1 MTMRI
6 TGISSGL
13 DTDSMIQELVSA
25 SSTKKENLEK
35 AQTKLG
41 WKQETWKD
49 LNTKVYSFFNK
60 QLSNL
65 KYEGSYIKKKTTIAD
80 SSIASVI
87 GSDTT
92 SNGTQ
97 TLAVKQLA
105 SAGYLTG
112 AKLSEN
118 KSVKATTTLAE
129 LAKKSGK
136 TLADDES
143 LSFTIKNGSKET
155 LVELKGSST
164 VSDVINKLK
173 DAGLSA
179 NFDEQNQ
186 RIFIAASDSGASND
200 FALIG
205 EDLNGLNA
213 LADLGLL
220 TKADLS
226 DPSSEMYQSYSY
238 WAEAYV
244 QDATGAYVLDE
255 DIFAQKL
262 AEKVKSSAQQM
273 IDQLD
278 ELENTVNSLKEK
290 RESLTSGESLL
301 ENQKKS
307 EEAQKKLAETAN
319 MLKEYYL
326 KISNSDTA
334 TEEEKAA
341 ARENLTR
348 AREAYDVAKNAA
360 DSMNIDLPTSASTSI
375 EATVETEMRA
385 FAVVANQAV
394 NEGALSGIKADAVRI
409 KGQDAVI
416 SLNGAEF
423 TSNTNTFAI
432 NGLTI
437 TASGVSAVTGTDAE
451 GNPIYATTNITTADD
466 VDGIYDMIKGFL
478 KEYNDLIKEM
488 DTLYNADSAKDYE
501 PLTSEEKDSMSEDE
515 VEKWEKKIK
524 DSLLRRDSDL
534 NTVIS
539 AFKMTMLGSYEVNGE
554 KYSLSS
560 FGISTLGYFKA
571 ADNEK
576 GMYHI
581 DGDEDD
587 ENTSANTD
595 KLKAAIAND
604 PKAVV
609 GFFTQLISDFQSK
622 MDGIMAS
629 SDYRTRYKV
638 YDDKRLQSE
647 YDDYTSKIKDQEQ
660 KLQDL
665 EDRYYDQFASM
676 ETALSKLNSQQS
688 YISSLFGS

>member
-6 TGISSGL
+6 TGLSSGL

-25 SSTKKENLEK
+25 SSSKKESLEK
-35 AQTKLG
+35 AQTKLE
-41 WKQETWKD
+41 WKQDTWKD

-65 KYEGSYIKKKTTIAD
+65 KYEGSYIKKKTSIAD

-87 GSDTT
+87 GSDTMV
-92 SNGTQ
+92 NGTQ

-118 KSVKATTTLAE
+118 KSVKSTTTLSE
-129 LAKKSGK
+129 LAQKSGK
-136 TLADDES
+136 TLDSDAK
-143 LSFTIKNGSKET
+143 LSFTVKNGSKET
-155 LVELKGSST
+155 LVELNGSST
-164 VSDVINKLK
+164 VSDVISKLK
-173 DAGLSA
+173 EAGLSA
-179 NFDEQNQ
+179 SFDEQNQ
-186 RIFIAASDSGASND
+186 RIFIAAADSGAEND
-200 FALIG
+200 FVLIG
-205 EDLNGLNA
+205 EDVNGLNA

-226 DPSSEMYQSYSY
+226 DPSSEMYQTYSY
-238 WAEAYV
+238 WAEAYT
-244 QDATGAYVLDE
+244 QNAAGEYELDE
-255 DIFAQKL
+255 TIFAQKL

-273 IDQLD
+273 LDELD
-278 ELENTVNSLKEK
+278 ELEATVNSLKEK
-290 RESLTSGESLL
+290 RESLTSGTSLL

-319 MLKEYYL
+319 MLKDYYL
-326 KISNSDTA
+326 KISTSDTA

-341 ARENLTR
+341 AQENLTR
-348 AREAYDVAKNAA
+348 AREAYDVAKAAA
-360 DSMNIDLPTSASTSI
+360 DSMDIDLPTTASTTLES
-375 EATVETEMRA
+375 TVESEMRS
-385 FAVVANQAV
+385 FAEVANQAINKGV
-394 NEGALSGIKADAVRI
+394 LSSVKADAVRI

-437 TASGVSAVTGTDAE
+437 TASAVSAVTGTDAE

-478 KEYNDLIKEM
+478 KEYNELIKEM
-488 DTLYNADSAKDYE
+488 DTLYNADSARDYD
-501 PLTSEEKDSMSEDE
+501 PLTSDEKDAMSDEE

-587 ENTSANTD
+587 ENTSSNTD
-595 KLKAAIAND
+595 KLKAAIASD
-604 PKAVV
+604 PETVV
-609 GFFTQLISDFQSK
+609 GFFTQLISDFQTK
-622 MDGIMAS
+622 MDKIMAGTDNRS
-629 SDYRTRYKV
+629 RYKI

-647 YDDYTSKIKDQEQ
+647 YDDYTDKIKKQEE

-665 EDRYYDQFASM
+665 EDRYYDQFSQM